1 MPRRPSDSGRP
12 RASGYQP
19 ASGGKTFESFSLVR
33 GTAPKENYGGRVMCF
48 LETGHGKATVLR
60 FDYEHPPA
68 PPTPS
73 PVWHWA
79 KWALNRLYWH
89 TVPKDRFPD
98 NLPLPI
104 PMGQKETWR

>member
-1 MPRRPSDSGRP
+1 
-12 RASGYQP
+12 
-19 ASGGKTFESFSLVR
+19 
-33 GTAPKENYGGRVMCF
+33 MCF